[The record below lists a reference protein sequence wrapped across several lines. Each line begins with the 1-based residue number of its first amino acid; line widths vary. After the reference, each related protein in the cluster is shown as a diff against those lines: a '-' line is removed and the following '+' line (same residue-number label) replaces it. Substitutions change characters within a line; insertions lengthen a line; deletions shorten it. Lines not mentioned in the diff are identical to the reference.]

1 MREVDERLAAVEA
14 RLENAFALD
23 TRLKSL
29 EGDVRKLRSSTLRDW
44 LQTLGPYV
52 AGLVVLFV
60 GYAIKD
66 SVTLALQREQLDLE
80 YVKQMRDLMKDFD
93 EAQTQTA
100 ANANAVG
107 LAMYGKFAIVP
118 LVERLEEGDL
128 AKLAAERG
136 LRLVGSNDPVAAC
149 PKFVQVIADTSRR
162 YSWQT
167 HKTMIKV
174 MGQSACPDVR
184 PALEKYAADLTSLDT
199 DAKRIAAFGQ
209 RYSEPDAFDIE
220 SISSLKTEVSNALQI
235 LSVQVEP

>member
-1 MREVDERLAAVEA
+1 MGEVDERLAAVEA
-14 RLENAFALD
+14 RVENAFALD
-23 TRLKSL
+23 ARLKSL
-29 EGDVRKLRSSTLRDW
+29 EGDVRKLRSSSIRDW

-52 AGLVVLFV
+52 AGLIVLLV

-128 AKLAAERG
+128 ANLAAERG

-149 PKFVQVIADTSRR
+149 PKFVQVIADRSRR

-167 HKTMIKV
+167 HKTLIKV
-174 MGQSACPDVR
+174 IGQSACTDAR
-184 PALEKYAADLTSLDT
+184 PALEKYSADLTALDT
-199 DAKRIAAFGQ
+199 DGKRIAAFGQ
-209 RYSEPDAFDIE
+209 LYSEPDGFDIE
-220 SISSLKTEVSNALQI
+220 SISSLKTELTNALQI
-235 LSVQVEP
+235 LSAQVEP